1 MERAHKGIAFVQKG
15 SIYCGLRTR
24 DGKRR
29 AWVVAQLAPPPPGVE
44 LSIEW
49 ARIVSRKL
57 QDHYDKT
64 GELPS
69 PVVARTDEPQPS
81 TLTMIDA
88 ARRWIATLPEA
99 QAIDDGRRIE
109 AYLSR
114 AALGAIPLPS
124 VTSADLRAFVAWLLV
139 QPSKRGGTLAPRTV
153 RNAFDVVRRMLSWA
167 SSEDVRLI
175 DRSPCTDTP
184 SNLPAI
190 EDKHREFR
198 ANAIFS
204 RTEALALVTD
214 ERIPE
219 DRRVLYALLL
229 LTGCRVGEIAAL
241 RWRHWN
247 TEAQPLSRLL
257 VANSIE
263 RETREEKSTK
273 TGVARQV
280 PVHPSLARILQA
292 WKRSGWLALFGREPT
307 SDDFVIPSRDGDARS
322 TRHAHNK
329 LQDDLQRLGFRPRR
343 VHDFRRSLITFA
355 RDDGARSDVLKH
367 ITHGMSKSSML
378 DVYSSLAW
386 STYCGEVSRLR
397 FELDSEGTV
406 TTNVTHPPP
415 PPGGETKNAI
425 YLAINGAS
433 YGRGGRDL
441 NPAESSEVSP
451 TARNCSTVTDGSE
464 PFATRSEHPVTL
476 SVTRMTLDVRRV
488 LAEETERGF
497 GWSVDGTVN

>member
-1 MERAHKGIAFVQKG
+1 MARPRDGIAFEQNGKL
-15 SIYCGLRTR
+15 YCGLRTS
-24 DGKRR
+24 DGKRKT
-29 AWVVAQLAPPPPGVE
+29 WPVALLAPPPPGVE
-44 LSIEW
+44 LSLEW
-49 ARIVSRKL
+49 ARIISRKL

-99 QAIDDGRRIE
+99 QSIDDGRRIE

-114 AALGAIPLPS
+114 AALGAIPLAS

-204 RTEALALVTD
+204 RAEALALVTD

-247 TEAQPLSRLL
+247 TDAEPLSRLL

-280 PVHPSLARILQA
+280 PVHPSLARILHA

-329 LQDDLQRLGFRPRR
+329 LQHDLQRLGFRPRR

-367 ITHGMSKSSML
+367 VTHGTSRSAMM

-397 FELDSEGTV
+397 FDLDGSGSV
-406 TTNVTHPPP
+406 TGSVTDTPNAS
-415 PPGGETKNAI
+415 GGETKNAANLSI
-425 YLAINGAS
+425 HSAS

-441 NPAESSEVSP
+441 NPAESSELSP

-464 PFATRSEHPVTL
+464 PFATPSEQFVTGF
-476 SVTRMTLDVRRV
+476 VTAVTLDVRRV

-497 GWSVDGTVN
+497 GWSIDN

>member
-1 MERAHKGIAFVQKG
+1 MARPREGIAFVQRKVT
-15 SIYCGLRTR
+15 YCGVRLIN
-24 DGKRR
+24 GKRKT
-29 AWVVAQLAPPPPGVE
+29 WPVAQLAPPPKGVE

-57 QDHYDKT
+57 QARYDET

-69 PVVARTDEPQPS
+69 PATERTSEPQVS

-88 ARRWIATLPEA
+88 ARKWIATLPEA
-99 QAIDDGRRIE
+99 QGIDDGRRIE

-114 AALGAIPLPS
+114 AALGAIPLAS

-139 QPSKRGGTLAPRTV
+139 QPSQRGGVLAPRTV
-153 RNAFDVVRRMLSWA
+153 RNAFDVVRRMLAWA

-175 DRSPCTDTP
+175 ERSPCTDTP

-190 EDKHREFR
+190 ADKNREFR

-214 ERIPE
+214 ARIPE

-247 TEAQPLSRLL
+247 IDAEPLSRLL

-280 PVHPSLARILQA
+280 PVHPSLARILHT
-292 WKRSGWLALFGREPT
+292 WKRSGWLALFGREPS

-329 LQDDLQRLGFRPRR
+329 LQHDLQRLGFRPRR
-343 VHDFRRSLITFA
+343 VHDFRRTLITFA

-367 ITHGMSKSSML
+367 VTHGMSKSSML

-386 STYCGEVSRLR
+386 STYCTEVSRLQ
-397 FELDSEGTV
+397 FDLDGSV
-406 TTNVTHPPP
+406 TGSVTSTPDAS
-415 PPGGETKNAI
+415 GGETKNAANLSI
-425 YLAINGAS
+425 HSAS

-441 NPAESSEVSP
+441 NPAESLELSP
-451 TARNCSTVTDGSE
+451 TARNCSSE
-464 PFATRSEHPVTL
+464 PSAPEHFATPPEH
-476 SVTRMTLDVRRV
+476 SVTGFVTAVTLDVQRA
-488 LAEETERGF
+488 LAAETERGF
-497 GWSVDGTVN
+497 GWSIDN